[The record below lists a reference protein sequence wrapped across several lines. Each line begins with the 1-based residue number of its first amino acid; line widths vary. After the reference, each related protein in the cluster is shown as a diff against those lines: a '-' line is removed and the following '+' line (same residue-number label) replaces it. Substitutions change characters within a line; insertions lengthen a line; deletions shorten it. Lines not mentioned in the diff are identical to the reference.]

1 MKILVIN
8 SGSSSLKFQVVDPE
22 NEKALAKGVCER
34 IGIDGIFNYR
44 TDGGISLKEPVD
56 MPDHKAAVGVLL
68 NMLVD
73 PERGVLKDFS
83 EIDVVGH
90 RLVHG
95 GEKFTGSVVITGEVI
110 QAMTECNDLAPL
122 HNPANLVGV
131 AACRELMPDILMVG
145 VFDTAFNQTMEPKA
159 FL

>member
-1 MKILVIN
+1 
-8 SGSSSLKFQVVDPE
+8 
-22 NEKALAKGVCER
+22 
-34 IGIDGIFNYR
+34 
-44 TDGGISLKEPVD
+44 

-68 NMLVD
+68 SMLVD

-95 GEKFTGSVVITGEVI
+95 GEKFTGSVVITEEVI

-159 FL
+159 FLYGLPYRFYEKLKIRRYGFHGISHKYVSRRRRSSWARITGA

>member
-44 TDGGISLKEPVD
+44 TDGGISLKEPVA

-68 NMLVD
+68 SMLVD
-73 PERGVLKDFS
+73 PERGVLKDFRRS
-83 EIDVVGH
+83 TWWD
-90 RLVHG
+90 
-95 GEKFTGSVVITGEVI
+95 TGWSTG
-110 QAMTECNDLAPL
+110 AR
-122 HNPANLVGV
+122 NLPVPWLSP
-131 AACRELMPDILMVG
+131 RR
-145 VFDTAFNQTMEPKA
+145 
-159 FL
+159 

>member
-95 GEKFTGSVVITGEVI
+95 GEKFTGSVVITG
-110 QAMTECNDLAPL
+110 
-122 HNPANLVGV
+122 
-131 AACRELMPDILMVG
+131 R
-145 VFDTAFNQTMEPKA
+145 
-159 FL
+159 